1 MKRLLIA
8 LAMAMASALAGCAG
22 ATPTCDGQ
30 DRRPINAPAKAEV
43 KYPSCGL
50 AA

>member
-1 MKRLLIA
+1 MQILLIKLA
-8 LAMAMASALAGCAG
+8 LASILAGCAG
-22 ATPTCDGQ
+22 TTPTCDGK

-43 KYPSCGL
+43 KYPSCSL

>member
-1 MKRLLIA
+1 MQRLLIMLA
-8 LAMAMASALAGCAG
+8 LASILAGCAG
-22 ATPTCDGQ
+22 TTPTCDGK
-30 DRRPINAPAKAEV
+30 DRRPINVPAKAEV

>member
-1 MKRLLIA
+1 MQRFFFVLA
-8 LAMAMASALAGCAG
+8 LTSVLAGCAG
-22 ATPTCDGQ
+22 TTPICDGE
-30 DRRPINAPAKAEV
+30 DRRPINAPAAAEV

>member
-1 MKRLLIA
+1 MQRLLTMLA
-8 LAMAMASALAGCAG
+8 LASILAGCAG
-22 ATPTCDGQ
+22 TTPTCDGK
-30 DRRPINAPAKAEV
+30 DRRPINAPAKAVV

>member
-1 MKRLLIA
+1 MQRLLIV
-8 LAMAMASALAGCAG
+8 LAIASILVGCAS
-22 ATPTCDGQ
+22 TTHSCDGK
-30 DRRPINAPAKAEV
+30 DRRPINAPAKVEV

>member
-1 MKRLLIA
+1 MQRLLIVLA
-8 LAMAMASALAGCAG
+8 LAGILAGCAG
-22 ATPTCDGQ
+22 TTPTCDGE

>member
-1 MKRLLIA
+1 MKRLLTMLA
-8 LAMAMASALAGCAG
+8 LASILAGCAG
-22 ATPTCDGQ
+22 TTPPCDGK

-43 KYPSCGL
+43 KYPSCGV

>member
-1 MKRLLIA
+1 MQRLLIMLA
-8 LAMAMASALAGCAG
+8 LASILAGCAG
-22 ATPTCDGQ
+22 ITPTCDGK

>member
-1 MKRLLIA
+1 MQKLLIVLA
-8 LAMAMASALAGCAG
+8 LASILAGCAG
-22 ATPTCDGQ
+22 TTPICDGE

>member
-1 MKRLLIA
+1 MQRILIM
-8 LAMAMASALAGCAG
+8 LAVTSVLAGCAG
-22 ATPTCDGQ
+22 TTPTCDGE
-30 DRRPINAPAKAEV
+30 DRRPINAPPKAEI

>member
-1 MKRLLIA
+1 MQRLLIVLA
-8 LAMAMASALAGCAG
+8 LASILAGCAG
-22 ATPTCDGQ
+22 TTPTCDGLC
-30 DRRPINAPAKAEV
+30 RRPINAPAKAEV

>member
-1 MKRLLIA
+1 MQRLLTVLA
-8 LAMAMASALAGCAG
+8 LASILAGCAG
-22 ATPTCDGQ
+22 TKPFCDGK
-30 DRRPINAPAKAEV
+30 DRRPINAPAKAEI

>member
-1 MKRLLIA
+1 MQRLLIVLA
-8 LAMAMASALAGCAG
+8 LASILAGCAG
-22 ATPTCDGQ
+22 TTPTCDGK
-30 DRRPINAPAKAEV
+30 DRRPINAPAEAEV